1 MPDLSHLGLSA
12 ESAGT
17 IALALAALVNSVAY
31 VMRRRADASAQL
43 VQSLLGRVQLQ
54 DDRIVRLEARI
65 AELEASLRLSE
76 GRERALIDENEE
88 LRDAIDSGRV
98 IPGNVRIGASRREN
112 TGRHASL
119 TQELL
124 AERGH
129 HDHHDTGETS

>member
-1 MPDLSHLGLSA
+1 MPDLGIPVSA
-12 ESAGT
+12 ETVGT
-17 IALALAALVNSVAY
+17 VILAIAALVNSLAY

-76 GRERALIDENEE
+76 GRERALLDENEG
-88 LRDAIDSGRV
+88 LRDAIDAGRV
-98 IPGNVRIGASRREN
+98 IPGSVRVGASRREN

-124 AERGH
+124 AERAH
-129 HDHHDTGETS
+129 HDHHDGETP

>member
-1 MPDLSHLGLSA
+1 MPDMSMPAVSA
-12 ESAGT
+12 ETVGT
-17 IALALAALVNSVAY
+17 VILALAALINSVAY

-65 AELEASLRLSE
+65 AELEASLRSSE
-76 GRERALIDENEE
+76 NRERTLVDENEE
-88 LRDAIDSGRV
+88 LRDAISTGRV
-98 IPGNVRIGASRREN
+98 IPAPLRIPRRES

-129 HDHHDTGETS
+129 HGDTPP